1 MQYLIFLA
9 AALILILFPPIAAA
23 QEIQF
28 STYQELAR
36 VVTDMQT
43 GNTSALI
50 TLQSGSPNDIILPE
64 NLRDLV
70 IDDSIINLQN
80 FNGSQ
85 SIIKIPRCFKLCNT
99 QQSYWKQRLSMICH
113 VRPVYNY
120 LH

>member
-43 GNTSALI
+43 GNTSHLYYIKQCNQAV
-50 TLQSGSPNDIILPE
+50 QMKIILPE

-70 IDDSIINLQN
+70 IDVL
-80 FNGSQ
+80 
-85 SIIKIPRCFKLCNT
+85 L
-99 QQSYWKQRLSMICH
+99 
-113 VRPVYNY
+113 
-120 LH
+120 